1 MKTLAVIAL
10 VLCAALAAQAEDC
23 AACKPGKICPAH
35 EGADDAAIKEA
46 AALLKDKDLEKRRSG
61 IDRIAEAAGKHLNAR
76 SKKITN
82 ELLKMISDPEP
93 TVKGYAAERL
103 AECGDEAM
111 AAQTLAAEVAKQ
123 EKPIAM
129 EKPSKDAEVHK
140 WEEQLRVL
148 TSFYAGLGRLTT
160 QAGAAAAME
169 KGIKSANPWVC
180 KAAAENCKG
189 FKKSKVVAKALV
201 DALASYFSKNVTE
214 GNSAAWMAV
223 SMALPEVTGCND
235 IPSQRDTDA
244 ARWNAAW
251 QKWWRENEKSL
262 K

>member
-1 MKTLAVIAL
+1 MRTCAVTIL
-10 VLCAALAAQAEDC
+10 VLILAAAAGAEDC
-23 AACKPGKICPAH
+23 AACKPAKVCPAH
-35 EGADDAAIKEA
+35 EGADDAALKEA
-46 AALLKDKDLEKRRSG
+46 APLLKDKDLEKRRSG

-82 ELLKMISDPEP
+82 DLLRMISDPEP

-111 AAQTLAAEVAKQ
+111 AAQTLAAEIAKM

-129 EKPSKDAEVHK
+129 EKPSKDADVHK

-148 TSFYAGLGRLTT
+148 TSFYAGLGRLVT
-160 QAGAAAAME
+160 QPVAAAGFE
-169 KGIKSANPWVC
+169 KGIKSSNPWVC

-189 FKKSKVVAKALV
+189 FKKSKVVGKALV
-201 DALASYFSKNVTE
+201 DALASYFSKVVTD
-214 GNSAAWMAV
+214 GNSAAWMAI

-244 ARWNAAW
+244 SRWNAAW
-251 QKWWRENEKSL
+251 QKWWRENEKSM